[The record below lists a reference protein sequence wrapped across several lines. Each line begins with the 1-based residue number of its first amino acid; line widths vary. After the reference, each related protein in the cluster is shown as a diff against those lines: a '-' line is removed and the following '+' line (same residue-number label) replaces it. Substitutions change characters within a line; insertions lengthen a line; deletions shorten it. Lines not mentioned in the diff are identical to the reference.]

1 MSRATPKIREFAE
14 RLIAYETRG
23 NNFSETKPLVAFL
36 VDERLRPHLV
46 TLMGSLGFRALLSRA
61 LVLTN
66 TEVPWLRAVHVKT
79 DGSLE
84 GLNEL
89 KAHVGP
95 EDFFKGSVVLL
106 AQFLELLVTL
116 IGEDLTLRLV
126 GEIWPTLSLNN
137 LGFGEG
143 GK

>member
-1 MSRATPKIREFAE
+1 MREFAE
-14 RLIAYETRG
+14 RLIAYETRE
-23 NNFSETKPLVAFL
+23 NNSSETKPLAAFL
-36 VDERLRPHLV
+36 VDERLRPHLA

-61 LVLTN
+61 LLLAN
-66 TEVPWLRAVHVKT
+66 AEVPWLRAVHVKT

-106 AQFLELLVTL
+106 AQLLELLVTL

-137 LGFGEG
+137 LDFGEG